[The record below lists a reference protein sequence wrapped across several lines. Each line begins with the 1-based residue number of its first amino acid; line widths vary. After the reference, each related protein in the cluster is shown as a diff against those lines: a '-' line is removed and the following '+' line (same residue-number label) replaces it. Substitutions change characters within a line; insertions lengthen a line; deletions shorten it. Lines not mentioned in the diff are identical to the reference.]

1 MTDSIVL
8 HNPVLWRELLGRL
21 RSTKTILA
29 AIAIAFVSSLLV
41 VLRWPTD
48 ATIDLA
54 SQGAMAIFRPV
65 AFAVAGAVMLL
76 IPAFPATAIVGEKQK
91 KTLALLLNSPTSPSQ
106 IFIGKLLGNFLLGC
120 ILFSVSLPA
129 IFACYAM
136 GGVSV
141 SGHILPLLL
150 VLLGM
155 TFQYSALGL
164 WISARAQSG
173 EASLQSTYA
182 IILCLS
188 LLSIGPSVLV
198 GKQTGTI
205 ALASRAITSLSPIP
219 ALQEITGSQGT
230 AQAMGIQSGW
240 VWFVMVSIVVAILF
254 SVMTIRM
261 LDPLL
266 LDRAK
271 PAGKVIDTNTS
282 TWWRR
287 LFFLVDPKR
296 RKSDI
301 PFWLNPVMV
310 KEFRTRRFGR
320 LHWLMRLV
328 SVCAIISLI
337 VAVVATTGTVK
348 WGVDRIAASLV
359 VLQIGLLMLLGPS
372 LGANV
377 IASEIESGGW
387 QLLRAAPVSPW
398 RIVVGKLLS
407 IAITLMLLLGATLPG
422 YITMAYIQPSV
433 SGQVGNVLVS
443 LTIAAGMITMISAC
457 ISAFS
462 KSTAVATATSYT
474 VLLILIAGTM
484 LIWVFRGSPFGPVL
498 VENALL
504 LNPAAIALSEIKAP
518 GFETYSLTPRGWYVG
533 LSISLVALC
542 LLAFRTWRMTRPG

>member
-1 MTDSIVL
+1 VTDSIVL

-150 VLLGM
+150 VLVGM

-205 ALASRAITSLSPIP
+205 ALVSRAITSLSPIP

-359 VLQIGLLMLLGPS
+359 ILQIGLLMLLGPS

-387 QLLRAAPVSPW
+387 QLLRAAPISPW

-474 VLLILIAGTM
+474 VLLILITGTM

-518 GFETYSLTPRGWYVG
+518 GFGTYSLTPRGWYVG

>member
-150 VLLGM
+150 VLVGM

-205 ALASRAITSLSPIP
+205 ALVSRAITSLSPIP

-359 VLQIGLLMLLGPS
+359 ILQIGLLMLLGPS

-387 QLLRAAPVSPW
+387 QLLRAAPISPW

-518 GFETYSLTPRGWYVG
+518 GFGTYSLTPRGWYVG

>member
-1 MTDSIVL
+1 
-8 HNPVLWRELLGRL
+8 
-21 RSTKTILA
+21 
-29 AIAIAFVSSLLV
+29 
-41 VLRWPTD
+41 
-48 ATIDLA
+48 
-54 SQGAMAIFRPV
+54 
-65 AFAVAGAVMLL
+65 
-76 IPAFPATAIVGEKQK
+76 
-91 KTLALLLNSPTSPSQ
+91 
-106 IFIGKLLGNFLLGC
+106 
-120 ILFSVSLPA
+120 
-129 IFACYAM
+129 
-136 GGVSV
+136 
-141 SGHILPLLL
+141 
-150 VLLGM
+150 
-155 TFQYSALGL
+155 
-164 WISARAQSG
+164 
-173 EASLQSTYA
+173 
-182 IILCLS
+182 
-188 LLSIGPSVLV
+188 
-198 GKQTGTI
+198 
-205 ALASRAITSLSPIP
+205 
-219 ALQEITGSQGT
+219 
-230 AQAMGIQSGW
+230 MGIQSGW

-359 VLQIGLLMLLGPS
+359 ILQIGLLMLLGPS

-387 QLLRAAPVSPW
+387 QLLRAAPISPW

-518 GFETYSLTPRGWYVG
+518 GFGTYSLTPRGWYVG

>member
-1 MTDSIVL
+1 MTDPAVL
-8 HNPVLWRELLGRL
+8 NNPVLWRELAGRL
-21 RSTKTILA
+21 RSNKTILA
-29 AIAIAFVSSLLV
+29 AIAIAVVSSLLV
-41 VLRWPTD
+41 ILRWPSD

-54 SQGAMAIFRPV
+54 SQGAMQIFRPV
-65 AFAVAGAVMLL
+65 AFAVAIAVMLL
-76 IPAFPATAIVGEKQK
+76 IPAFPATAIVGERK
-91 KTLALLLNSPTSPSQ
+91 KGTLALLLNSPTSTTQ
-106 IFIGKLLGNFLLGC
+106 IFVGKLLGNFLLGC

-141 SGHILPLLL
+141 KGHILPLIL
-150 VLLGM
+150 VLIGM

-173 EASLQSTYA
+173 EASLRSTYA
-182 IILCLS
+182 VILCLS

-198 GKQTGTI
+198 GRQSGST
-205 ALASRAITSLSPIP
+205 AIVSQAISTLSPLP
-219 ALQEITGSQGT
+219 ALQEITGSQGS
-230 AQAMGIQSGW
+230 AQAMGVEAGW
-240 VWFVMVSIVVAILF
+240 FMFVVVSVLIAGVLSFV
-254 SVMTIRM
+254 TIRL

-266 LDRAK
+266 LDQAR
-271 PAGKVIDTNTS
+271 PAGKIVDS
-282 TWWRR
+282 RDDAWWRR
-287 LFFLVDPKR
+287 LLFLVDPKR
-296 RKSDI
+296 RKSSI

-328 SVCAIISLI
+328 SVCAIISLVFAFI
-337 VAVVATTGTVK
+337 ATTGTVK

-359 VLQIGLLMLLGPS
+359 ILQVGLLMLLGPS

-398 RIVVGKLLS
+398 RILTGKLMS
-407 IAITLMLLLGATLPG
+407 IAVTLLLLLGATLPG

-433 SGQVGNVLVS
+433 SGQVGNVLIS
-443 LTIAAGMITMISAC
+443 LTVATAMITLISAC
-457 ISAFS
+457 VSAFS
-462 KSTAVATATSYT
+462 RSTAVATATSYT
-474 VLLILIAGTM
+474 LLLVVFAGTL

-504 LNPAAIALSEIKAP
+504 VNPAAIALSEIKAP
-518 GFETYSLTPRGWYVG
+518 GFETFALTPRGWYVG
-533 LSISLVALC
+533 LAIC
-542 LLAFRTWRMTRPG
+542 LLACLLLAIRTWRMTRPD

>member
-1 MTDSIVL
+1 VTDSIVL

-150 VLLGM
+150 VLVGM

-205 ALASRAITSLSPIP
+205 ALVSRAITSLSPIP

-359 VLQIGLLMLLGPS
+359 ILQI
-372 LGANV
+372 V

-387 QLLRAAPVSPW
+387 QLLRAAPISPW

-518 GFETYSLTPRGWYVG
+518 GFGTYSLTPRGWYVG

>member
-1 MTDSIVL
+1 MTDSAVL

-21 RSTKTILA
+21 RSTKTVLA

-76 IPAFPATAIVGEKQK
+76 IPAFPATAIVGERQK

-106 IFIGKLLGNFLLGC
+106 VFIGKLLGNFLLGC

-150 VLLGM
+150 VLVGM

-164 WISARAQSG
+164 WISARAQSS
-173 EASLQSTYA
+173 EASLRSTYA

-198 GKQTGTI
+198 GKQSGSI
-205 ALASRAITSLSPIP
+205 ALVSRAITSLSPIP

-240 VWFVMVSIVVAILF
+240 VWFVMVSFVVAILF
-254 SVMTIRM
+254 SFMTIRM

-287 LFFLVDPKR
+287 LFFLVDPRR
-296 RKSDI
+296 RKSNI

-328 SVCAIISLI
+328 SACAIISLI
-337 VAVVATTGTVK
+337 LAVVATTGTVK
-348 WGVDRIAASLV
+348 WGVDRIAASMV
-359 VLQIGLLMLLGPS
+359 ILQIGLLMLLGPS

-387 QLLRAAPVSPW
+387 QLLRAAPISPW
-398 RIVVGKLLS
+398 RIVIGKLLS

-422 YITMAYIQPSV
+422 YVTMAYIQPSV

-443 LTIAAGMITMISAC
+443 LTIAAAMITMISAC
-457 ISAFS
+457 ISSFS

-498 VENALL
+498 VENSLL

-518 GFETYSLTPRGWYVG
+518 GFETYALTPRGWYVG
-533 LSISLVALC
+533 LSISLIALC
-542 LLAFRTWRMTRPG
+542 LLALRTWRMTRPD

>member
-1 MTDSIVL
+1 VTDSIVL

-150 VLLGM
+150 VLVGM

-205 ALASRAITSLSPIP
+205 ALVSRAITSLSPIP

-359 VLQIGLLMLLGPS
+359 ILQIGLLMLLGPS

-387 QLLRAAPVSPW
+387 QLLRAAPISPW

-518 GFETYSLTPRGWYVG
+518 GFGTYSLTPRGWYVG